1 MMNQI
6 PYLNVRP
13 QAYLKLLYEAYYRY
27 SSTFTAVSVSIA
39 IDGGTNPCPCP
50 GFDEPAAIDTS
61 LVSAIEALGLSG
73 TD

>member
-1 MMNQI
+1 M
-6 PYLNVRP
+6 
-13 QAYLKLLYEAYYRY
+13 
-27 SSTFTAVSVSIA
+27 SVSIA

-50 GFDEPAAIDTS
+50 GFDEPAAIDTP